1 MLLSI
6 TKGSFTLTIRAQ
18 TKVHEYAAKG
28 IPSFAI
34 MTTTLFFLTCFLKS
48 AGSIANSKTDA
59 ASAEWVTGC
68 VREQKKRQFNGHL
81 WSIEICVKLFCLPA
95 PVTFSEFP
103 DLYISK
109 HGVSASSICFLG
121 RSKQTHHYDDLTA
134 QIFHLLQILDALNKN
149 DNLFLASKSQN
160 TVLFLIYIIE
170 KHRPLPVRE
179 PASSKF
185 HICARLGV

>member
-6 TKGSFTLTIRAQ
+6 TKGSFTLTIHGQ

-59 ASAEWVTGC
+59 ASAQWVTGC
-68 VREQKKRQFNGHL
+68 VREQKKDNL
-81 WSIEICVKLFCLPA
+81 MAISEVLKYVSNFCLPA

-179 PASSKF
+179 PTSSKF